1 MSRLRAQTGV
11 AMTELLVAMSLA
23 AVVLGATLSPLD
35 SFWTTTRRNERQNSA
50 QDRARIALDRMAREL
65 RNIAAATHAVERA
78 EDDDLAFQTVDA
90 STTPSGQNA
99 QNVQRVRYCLD
110 SSQRIW
116 MQRQTWTTSQPP
128 GLPSSSACPHA
139 SWGTEAVAFESV
151 TNGNRDVWTYDSAD
165 PHAVGRIRVD
175 LYVDQDTGEPPAET
189 HLKTGVFLRNH
200 NEPPSASFTA
210 SLTGNRHVLLNA
222 YGSSDPEGGT
232 LSYRWFDGTTQI
244 GTGVTFDYESPTT
257 GSHTFKLQVTD
268 PSGLMTE
275 SAPQVVNV
283 T

>member
-1 MSRLRAQTGV
+1 MSRLRSERGV

-23 AVVLGATLSPLD
+23 AVVLGAVLSPLD
-35 SFWTTTRRNERQNSA
+35 SLWTTTRRNERQNSA

-65 RNIAAATHAVERA
+65 RNVAALTQAVERA
-78 EDDDLAFQTVDA
+78 EEDDLAFQTVDA
-90 STTPSGQNA
+90 SSAPSGQNA
-99 QNVQRVRYCLD
+99 QNIQRVRYCLD
-110 SSQRIW
+110 GSQRIW

-128 GLPSSSACPHA
+128 ALPTSSACPHS
-139 SWGTEAVAFESV
+139 SWGTETVAFESV
-151 TNGNRDVWTYDSAD
+151 TNGNRSVWSYDSAD
-165 PHAVGRIRVD
+165 PHAVSRIRVE
-175 LYVDQDTGEPPAET
+175 LYVDADTGEAPAES
-189 HLKTGVFLRNH
+189 HLRTGVFLRNQ
-200 NEPPSASFTA
+200 NEAPVASFTA

-244 GTGVTFDYESPTT
+244 GTGVTLDYESPTT

-268 PSGLMTE
+268 PSGLTTE